1 MSSPVKINDLRPVFS
16 LEKTKCREQDSNLH
30 TLRYQIL
37 SLDKRRFFP
46 YFTLGCPKGAQ

>member
-37 SLDKRRFFP
+37 SLARLPIPPSRP
-46 YFTLGCPKGAQ
+46 GRAA